1 VDNHFQM
8 NFSDVRRQGPAI
20 VRFES
25 GTSDQEQR
33 PMRAHPTCD
42 MPSLSI
48 FRPLGQRAD
57 WRTGLFK
64 LYLPSDSPVEDE
76 FKKLSERDAH
86 EIMIETDDSRRGQDL
101 YSTIAE
107 LGRSDRLARIFR
119 ASDVSRHR
127 FAIGLSRSGQNN

>member
-1 VDNHFQM
+1 M

-64 LYLPSDSPVEDE
+64 LYPPSDSPVEDE

-86 EIMIETDDSRRGQDL
+86 EIMIETDELLVVAGRIYIQPSPNLGGRIDWQGFSERPMYQD
-101 YSTIAE
+101 IDRHWPC
-107 LGRSDRLARIFR
+107 RS
-119 ASDVSRHR
+119 
-127 FAIGLSRSGQNN
+127 

>member
-1 VDNHFQM
+1 
-8 NFSDVRRQGPAI
+8 
-20 VRFES
+20 
-25 GTSDQEQR
+25 
-33 PMRAHPTCD
+33 

-48 FRPLGQRAD
+48 FRPLGQWAD

-64 LYLPSDSPVEDE
+64 LYPPSDSPVEDE

-127 FAIGLSRSGQNN
+127 FAIGLAVHEDLIMVYFISGREAVSRSGQNK